1 MVRCVAITKSNRRCK
16 KSACYSDFCATH
28 GKLTCC
34 VCKMDTHLAD
44 RIVLADCGHI
54 FCKECVANNFLK
66 TQWFDGF
73 STNEGIK
80 CPECGFPVSD
90 KHWNSIT
97 SYFCDIKVL
106 RRKIV
111 YDTYLCAQFLQEL
124 SPLIKLTLEYNP
136 RSYFHIFNEWNR
148 ICPHKNGWIRYLPFI
163 DQSKPNI
170 VIFHKYTDRLLEDER
185 VFRFFY
191 GDNYTRSMFEQFQKE
206 LVEYVFHP
214 KRVERFGGWKYLEQ
228 I

>member
-34 VCKMDTHLAD
+34 MCKMDTHLAD
-44 RIVLADCGHI
+44 RLVLADCRHV
-54 FCKECVANNFLK
+54 FCKECIADDFY
-66 TQWFDGF
+66 TSQWFDGF
-73 STNEGIK
+73 DTNEAIK
-80 CPECGFPVSD
+80 CPECKLDVSD

-97 SYFCDIKVL
+97 SYLCHIKVL

-111 YDTYLCAQFLQEL
+111 YDTYLCAQLLQEL
-124 SPLIKLTLEYNP
+124 APIVKLKQEYTT
-136 RSYFHIFNEWNR
+136 RDYFFIFNEWNR
-148 ICPHKNGWIRYLPFI
+148 ICPHKYGWIKYLPATNE
-163 DQSKPNI
+163 SKPDN
-170 VIFHKYTDRLLEDER
+170 VIFKKYTDELTKDER

-191 GDNYTRSMFEQFQKE
+191 GDNSKILFEVFQKE

-214 KRVERFGGWKYLEQ
+214 KRVQRFGGWEYLEQ